1 MSGKI
6 RKSKEKNGEV
16 VAFSESAMRHNGAV
30 LEYIRTS
37 VSVLVSGAELS
48 SSSSNFIGPSVR
60 DRWSSGIQQGI
71 LNNSIIKRL
80 GYWRGCVHSKWTP
93 SESL

>member
-6 RKSKEKNGEV
+6 RKSKEKNGEI

-37 VSVLVSGAELS
+37 VSVLVSILIRMIYMHENSWRYIMLVDVKRSADIDDSIVGWHYEGENQQQLS
-48 SSSSNFIGPSVR
+48 T
-60 DRWSSGIQQGI
+60 
-71 LNNSIIKRL
+71 K
-80 GYWRGCVHSKWTP
+80 
-93 SESL
+93 